1 MFAESKNIGLLPNK
15 IFGRMLEEAE
25 RTPSDFEELAAQ
37 LFDAMREGGRIGYER
52 VEWFNGGLFDDDR
65 ALPLKR
71 DDIRLIRRAA
81 ERDWSEIDPSI
92 FGTLFVRGLD
102 PDKRS
107 QLGAQYTDR
116 DKIMMIIEPVIT
128 RPWLAEWAKAK
139 ADIEALLRR
148 ADIADTLDRS
158 GRRGH
163 AAQRTRAEN
172 E

>member
-1 MFAESKNIGLLPNK
+1 
-15 IFGRMLEEAE
+15 
-25 RTPSDFEELAAQ
+25 
-37 LFDAMREGGRIGYER
+37 
-52 VEWFNGGLFDDDR
+52 
-65 ALPLKR
+65 
-71 DDIRLIRRAA
+71 IRLIRRAA

-172 E
+172 EARVVYTAFLGGLRAFRVLDPACGSGNFPYLPLLALK